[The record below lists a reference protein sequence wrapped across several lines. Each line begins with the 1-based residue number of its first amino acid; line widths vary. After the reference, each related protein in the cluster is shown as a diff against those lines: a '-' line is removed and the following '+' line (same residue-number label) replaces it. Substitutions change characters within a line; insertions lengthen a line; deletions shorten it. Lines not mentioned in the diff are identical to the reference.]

1 MINGVVLFQNKI
13 LIKSNLL
20 KNLFMLMKINKLQ
33 SLLLLYFL
41 ILYNFKYLNIII
53 KLTLIHNQKTFK
65 WTLFF
70 LFLSS
75 KYANN
80 ILIYIVLS
88 IRFLRLFILP
98 GIISNDVF

>member
-20 KNLFMLMKINKLQ
+20 KNLFMLMKINKMQ

-53 KLTLIHNQKTFK
+53 KLTLIHNQKMFNEHY
-65 WTLFF
+65 FF
-70 LFLSS
+70 YF
-75 KYANN
+75 YRQNMQ
-80 ILIYIVLS
+80 IIY
-88 IRFLRLFILP
+88 
-98 GIISNDVF
+98 

>member
-20 KNLFMLMKINKLQ
+20 KNLFMLMKINI
-33 SLLLLYFL
+33 YFL

-53 KLTLIHNQKTFK
+53 KLTLIYNQKTFK

-88 IRFLRLFILP
+88 IRFLRLFKCFFLK
-98 GIISNDVF
+98 